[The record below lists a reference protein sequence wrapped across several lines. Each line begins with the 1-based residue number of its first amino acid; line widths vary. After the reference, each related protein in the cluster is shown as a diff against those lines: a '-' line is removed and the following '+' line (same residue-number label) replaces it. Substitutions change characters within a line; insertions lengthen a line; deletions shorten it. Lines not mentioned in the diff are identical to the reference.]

1 MGKEKGTIWNPNEKK
16 KGGGGPKGPP
26 VADEEAGPRCV
37 AAPTLIGLCACPLT
51 PACAQQSRQEAGG
64 SGGRHEG
71 QDGGAQGQGLHIVGT
86 HPARTPGSR
95 ARRLCMRAQRLSL
108 RFRGARREAA
118 RRRDGETARQA

>member
-37 AAPTLIGLCACPLT
+37 AAYTLIGLCACPLT
-51 PACAQQSRQEAGG
+51 LACSQQSRQEAGG

-71 QDGGAQGQGLHIVGT
+71 QDGGAQGQGLHIVST
-86 HPARTPGSR
+86 HPGVHAWEQS
-95 ARRLCMRAQRLSL
+95 
-108 RFRGARREAA
+108 AA
-118 RRRDGETARQA
+118 IVHACA